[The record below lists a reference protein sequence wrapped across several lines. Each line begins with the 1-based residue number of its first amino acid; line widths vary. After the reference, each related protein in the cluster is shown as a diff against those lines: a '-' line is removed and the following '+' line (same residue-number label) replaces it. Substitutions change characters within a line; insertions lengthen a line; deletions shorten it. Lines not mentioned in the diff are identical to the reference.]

1 MSNSMSF
8 DKTKM
13 EADLEA
19 WKSLKL
25 NIGVI
30 GSKSELK
37 TALINKLVG
46 ISSDQQSSN
55 QEPTAYRPANNFN
68 LMVWDLN
75 TSKRDDLNQIDLNK
89 YDIML
94 LFRENEKLLTRE
106 EQQLIEEVEK
116 RGKKCLVV
124 SFDDSPLKFDVSRLH
139 LDILHAFTLLTSD
152 HLASYGLSIEPASKE
167 IIDAKT
173 SILRSRIDKIALL
186 SSMFGHIFQLPR
198 FNIFCIQK

>member
-30 GSKSELK
+30 GSKGELK

-75 TSKRDDLNQIDLNK
+75 TSKRDDLNQID
-89 YDIML
+89 
-94 LFRENEKLLTRE
+94 
-106 EQQLIEEVEK
+106 
-116 RGKKCLVV
+116 
-124 SFDDSPLKFDVSRLH
+124 
-139 LDILHAFTLLTSD
+139 
-152 HLASYGLSIEPASKE
+152 
-167 IIDAKT
+167 
-173 SILRSRIDKIALL
+173 
-186 SSMFGHIFQLPR
+186 
-198 FNIFCIQK
+198 